1 MIEELAH
8 FYADGLKLE
17 GILTYQDDMPAAPA
31 ILLCSPHP
39 NLGGDMDNNVVT
51 GLAKVSAEMGF
62 MSLRFNYRGV
72 GNSDCHEKDIAQK
85 YQYWDASL
93 SDGTYSDAVADTRAA
108 LAFLSAQTD
117 ARNGVFIAGYSF
129 GAVMG
134 SIVGGDT
141 ASVNSFASISMPF
154 GVYSV
159 NFLSG
164 CNKPKLCIYSQKD
177 FATTVDE
184 TIKGF
189 AQIPSPKILE
199 LIEGSDHFYRDQETL
214 IAQKVCSFF
223 QEYPRLQALG

>member
-1 MIEELAH
+1 MIEECVH
-8 FYADGLKLE
+8 FYVDDLKLE
-17 GILTYQDDMPAAPA
+17 GILTYQEDLPAAPA

-51 GLAKVSAEMGF
+51 GLAKISADMGF

-85 YQYWDASL
+85 YHYWDASL
-93 SDGTYSDAVADTRAA
+93 CDGNYSDAVADTRAA
-108 LAFLSAQTD
+108 LEFLSAQTD
-117 ARNGVFIAGYSF
+117 AKNGVFVAGYSF

-134 SIVGGDT
+134 SIVGGNT
-141 ASVNSFASISMPF
+141 GRVNAFASISMPF

-159 NFLSG
+159 GFLSG
-164 CNKPKLCIYSQKD
+164 CNKAKLFIYSQKD
-177 FATTVDE
+177 FATTVDD

-214 IAQKVCSFF
+214 ISQKTCAFF
-223 QEYPRLQALG
+223 LECLKS

>member
-1 MIEELAH
+1 MIEECVH
-8 FYADGLKLE
+8 FYADDLKLE
-17 GILTYQDDMPAAPA
+17 GILTYQEDLSAAPA

-51 GLAKVSAEMGF
+51 GLAKVSADMGF
-62 MSLRFNYRGV
+62 LSLRFNYRGV

-93 SDGTYSDAVADTRAA
+93 CDGNYSDAVADTRAA

-117 ARNGVFIAGYSF
+117 VKNGVFIAGYSF

-141 ASVNSFASISMPF
+141 GLVNAFASISMPF
-154 GVYSV
+154 GVYRV
-159 NFLSG
+159 GFLNG
-164 CNKPKLCIYSQKD
+164 CKKAKLFIYSQKD
-177 FATTVDE
+177 FATTVDD
-184 TIKGF
+184 TFKGF

-199 LIEGSDHFYRDQETL
+199 LIENSDHFYRKQETL
-214 IAQKVCSFF
+214 ISQKACAFF
-223 QEYPRLQALG
+223 LECLKV

>member
-1 MIEELAH
+1 MIEERVH
-8 FYADGLKLE
+8 FYADGLRLE
-17 GILTYQDDMPAAPA
+17 GIITYQEDMPAAPA

-51 GLAKVSAEMGF
+51 GLAKVAADMGF

-72 GNSDCHEKDIAQK
+72 GNSDCREKDIAQK

-93 SDGTYSDAVADTRAA
+93 SDDNYGDAVADTRAA

-117 ARNGVFIAGYSF
+117 AKNEVFIAGYSF

-141 ASVNSFASISMPF
+141 GRVNGFASISTPF

-159 NFLSG
+159 GFLSS
-164 CNKPKLCIYSQKD
+164 CNKAKLFIYNQKD
-177 FATTVDE
+177 FATTVAD

-214 IAQKVCSFF
+214 IAQKVCAFF
-223 QEYPRLQALG
+223 QERLH